1 MNPFNTA
8 RSDSHKTNFF
18 ENVSS
23 DSFKQTS
30 VTPLIIGRF
39 MVFSERDLKFTF
51 IIKFII
57 N

>member
-8 RSDSHKTNFF
+8 RSDSHKTKFF